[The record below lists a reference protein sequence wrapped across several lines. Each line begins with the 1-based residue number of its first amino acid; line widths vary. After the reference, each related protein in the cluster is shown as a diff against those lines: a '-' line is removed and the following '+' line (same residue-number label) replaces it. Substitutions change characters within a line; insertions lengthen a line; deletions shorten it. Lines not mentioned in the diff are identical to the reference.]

1 LQKQTRLCLTMQLQ
15 FALHFASL
23 ELLLFIQKKLLER
36 LLNPLISL
44 TNKNDKSLKT
54 LETNLRLG
62 LDFVMINDY
71 I

>member
-1 LQKQTRLCLTMQLQ
+1 MQLQ
-15 FALHFASL
+15 FALRFASL